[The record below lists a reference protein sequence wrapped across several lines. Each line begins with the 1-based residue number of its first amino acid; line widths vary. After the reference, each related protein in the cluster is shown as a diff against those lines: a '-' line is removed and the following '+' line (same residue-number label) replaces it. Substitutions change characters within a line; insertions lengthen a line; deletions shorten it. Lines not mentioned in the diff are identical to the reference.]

1 MDAKNNKV
9 EAYLSRLEKENF
21 NQQLNA
27 AYGISKEQANPKI
40 AKIGFDGK
48 ENRLG
53 WTLANLNWILEN
65 YQVVESLLQDAREIC
80 ESFKYAVFCGM
91 GGSGLTVQLVKDTFG
106 EGKVKIYSLR
116 TTDPKA
122 IKDILE
128 EITGI
133 EGSLEK
139 ALEKTLVIAV
149 SKSGITIETVSHKK
163 YFEELYKK
171 SGIDIKKHLWV
182 VTDKGSPMDTGDY
195 QQKEIQLNGKGDI
208 GGRFTAPATNIFLLP
223 LAIAAGEKV
232 RIILDTAKAMNDA
245 GDIQQDIFLKLGA
258 YLYYMASDEG
268 KDKLI
273 MLMPDELKDIPM
285 WAEQLIEES
294 LGKDGKGLSLF
305 YAEKLSPRE
314 LKPVSQNDRVFFRIN
329 IGGRKTSPELWNYLA
344 VNKYPVFEIDL
355 KDIYSIGGIMLGLQR
370 AVAAVGYLWDI
381 CFVDQPAVEGYKKA
395 TKEVMQTP
403 GEVKVPAQWRF
414 AAFKGLKL
422 YYSPLLES
430 GVFSDSQLREEIK
443 KMIINPPLTKG
454 RWGGVRN
461 PDGPAEIY
469 AAIISLLIQKTKLEA
484 IELTSYGKMP
494 PAFKNILEEARYNL
508 FTQGLKLPAKLG
520 EGPDKNHSYHQNIEA
535 GKDMW
540 FSTYFLADKIEQPKA
555 LEFDPNLL
563 KAQAIGTVQ
572 SLINNK
578 RKVVLITFDG
588 TAQDAQGELKEFWD
602 KVLGILIA
610 AKIIKSPE
618 ASQMVT
624 YDEFRKL
631 EIKVAR
637 IQEVSPHPNADRL
650 YVLKID
656 LGDSQRQIVAG
667 IRASYKPEEL
677 VGKQIAVIVNLEPAV
692 IRGVESQGMLLA
704 ASDDAGIAILTP
716 QREVK
721 PGSVV
726 K

>member
-1 MDAKNNKV
+1 MDTQEKEV
-9 EAYLSRLEKENF
+9 EAYLFQLQQEKF
-21 NQQLNA
+21 NEQLNS
-27 AYGISKEQANPKI
+27 AYGISKDAANPKI
-40 AKIGFDGK
+40 ARIGFDAK

-53 WTLANLNWILEN
+53 WTLANLNWILGN
-65 YQVVESLLQDAREIC
+65 YQVVESLLKDAEEIR

-91 GGSGLTVQLVKDTFG
+91 GGSGLSVQLVKDTFG
-106 EGKVKIYSLR
+106 EGGVIIYSLR

-128 EITGI
+128 EITAR

-139 ALEKTLVIAV
+139 ALKKTLVIAV
-149 SKSGITIETVSHKK
+149 SKSGTTIETVSHKK
-163 YFEELYKK
+163 YFEELYGKF
-171 SGIDIKKHLWV
+171 GIDLKKHIWV
-182 VTDKGSPMDTGDY
+182 ITDKGSPMDTGDY
-195 QQKEIQLNGKGDI
+195 RQKEIQLNGRGDI
-208 GGRFTAPATNIFLLP
+208 GGRFTSPATNIFLLP
-223 LAIAAGEKV
+223 LAIAAPEKV
-232 RIILDTAKAMNDA
+232 RTVLETAKAMNDV
-245 GDIQQDIFLKLGA
+245 GDIKQDLFLRLGA
-258 YLYYMASDEG
+258 YLYYMAARQG
-268 KDKLI
+268 KDKLT

-294 LGKDGKGLSLF
+294 LGKDGKGISLF

-314 LKPVSQNDRVFFRIN
+314 LRPASQNDRVFFRIN
-329 IGGRKTSPELWNYLA
+329 IGGRKTSPELWNYLTA
-344 VNKYPVFEIDL
+344 NKYPVFEIDL

-370 AVAAVGYLWDI
+370 AVAAIGYLWDI

-395 TKEVMQTP
+395 TKEVMRTP

-422 YYSPLLES
+422 YYSPLLET
-430 GVFSDSQLREEIK
+430 GAFNDSQLREEVK
-443 KMIINPPLTKG
+443 KMMRNPPLTKG
-454 RWGGVRN
+454 RWGGVGN
-461 PDGPAEIY
+461 PDGAAEIY
-469 AAIISLLIQKTKLEA
+469 ATIISLLIQKTKLEA
-484 IELTSYGKMP
+484 IELTSYGKMSK
-494 PAFKNILEEARYNL
+494 AFKNILEEARYNL

-540 FSTYFLADKIEQPKA
+540 FSTYFLADKIEQPGS

-578 RKVVLITFDG
+578 RKVVLVTFDG

-602 KVLGILIA
+602 KVLGILTA
-610 AKIIKSPE
+610 VKIIKSP
-618 ASQMVT
+618 AAGQMVT

-637 IQEVSPHPNADRL
+637 IQEVSPHPNADKL

-667 IRASYKPEEL
+667 IRNSYKPEEL
-677 VGKQIAVIVNLEPAV
+677 TGKQIAVIVNLEPAI

-704 ASDDAGIAILTP
+704 ASDDTGIAILTP

>member
-1 MDAKNNKV
+1 MDTQEKEV
-9 EAYLSRLEKENF
+9 EAYLFQLQQEKF
-21 NQQLNA
+21 NEQLNS
-27 AYGISKEQANPKI
+27 AYGISKDAANPKM
-40 AKIGFDGK
+40 ARIGFDAK

-53 WTLANLNWILEN
+53 WTLANLNWILGN
-65 YQVVESLLQDAREIC
+65 YQVVESLLKDAEEIR

-91 GGSGLTVQLVKDTFG
+91 GGSGLSVQLVKDTFG
-106 EGKVKIYSLR
+106 EGGVIIYSLR

-128 EITGI
+128 EITAR

-139 ALEKTLVIAV
+139 ALKKTLVIAV
-149 SKSGITIETVSHKK
+149 SKSGTTIETVSHKK
-163 YFEELYKK
+163 YFEELYGKF
-171 SGIDIKKHLWV
+171 GIDLKKHIWV
-182 VTDKGSPMDTGDY
+182 ITDKGSPMDTGDY
-195 QQKEIQLNGKGDI
+195 RQKEIQLNGRGDI
-208 GGRFTAPATNIFLLP
+208 GGRFTSPATNIFLLP
-223 LAIAAGEKV
+223 LAIAAPEKV
-232 RIILDTAKAMNDA
+232 RTVLETAKAMNDV
-245 GDIQQDIFLKLGA
+245 GDIKQDLFLRLGA
-258 YLYYMASDEG
+258 YLYYMAARQG
-268 KDKLI
+268 KDKLT

-294 LGKDGKGLSLF
+294 LGKDGKGISLF

-314 LKPVSQNDRVFFRIN
+314 LRPASQNDRVFFRIN
-329 IGGRKTSPELWNYLA
+329 IGGRKTSPELWNYLTA
-344 VNKYPVFEIDL
+344 NKYPVFEIDL

-370 AVAAVGYLWDI
+370 AVAAIGYLWDI

-395 TKEVMQTP
+395 TKEVMKTP
-403 GEVKVPAQWRF
+403 GEVSVPAQWRF

-422 YYSPLLES
+422 YYSPLLEAEAL
-430 GVFSDSQLREEIK
+430 SDSQLQEEVK
-443 KMIINPPLTKG
+443 KMMRNPPLTKG
-454 RWGGVRN
+454 RWGGVGN
-461 PDGPAEIY
+461 PDGAAEIY
-469 AAIISLLIQKTKLEA
+469 ATIISLLIQKTKLEA
-484 IELTSYGKMP
+484 IELTSYGKMSK
-494 PAFKNILEEARYNL
+494 AFKNILEEARYNL

-540 FSTYFLADKIEQPKA
+540 FSTYFLADKIEQPGS

-578 RKVVLITFDG
+578 RKVVLVTFDG

-602 KVLGILIA
+602 KVLGILTA
-610 AKIIKSPE
+610 AKIIKNSE
-618 ASQMVT
+618 AGQMVA

-637 IQEVSPHPNADRL
+637 IQEVSPHPNADKL

-667 IRASYKPEEL
+667 IRNSYKPEEL
-677 VGKQIAVIVNLEPAV
+677 TGKQIAVIVNLEPAV

-704 ASDDAGIAILTP
+704 ASDEDGIAILTP

-721 PGSVV
+721 SGSVV

>member
-1 MDAKNNKV
+1 MDTKNNQV
-9 EAYLSRLEKENF
+9 EAYLSPLQQEKF
-21 NQQLNA
+21 NEQLNS
-27 AYGISKEQANPKI
+27 AYGISKDAANPKI
-40 AKIGFDGK
+40 ARIGFDGK

-53 WTLANLNWILEN
+53 WTLANLNWILGN
-65 YQVVESLLQDAREIC
+65 YRLVESLLEDAQKIRDN
-80 ESFKYAVFCGM
+80 FKYAVFCGM

-106 EGKVKIYSLR
+106 ESGVTIYSLR

-122 IKDILE
+122 IKDILD
-128 EITGI
+128 EITAI

-139 ALEKTLVIAV
+139 ALEKILVIAI
-149 SKSGITIETVSHKK
+149 SKSGTTIETVSHKK
-163 YFEELYKK
+163 YFEELYNK

-182 VTDKGSPMDTGDY
+182 LTDKGSPMDTGDY
-195 QQKEIQLNGKGDI
+195 KQREIQLNGRGDI

-223 LAIAAGEKV
+223 LAIAAAQKV
-232 RIILDTAKAMNDA
+232 RTVLETAKSMNDFA
-245 GDIQQDIFLKLGA
+245 DIKQDTFLKLGA
-258 YLYYMASDEG
+258 YLYHMAADEG
-268 KDKLI
+268 KDKLT

-285 WAEQLIEES
+285 WAEQLVEES
-294 LGKDGKGLSLF
+294 LGKDGKGISLF
-305 YAEKLSPRE
+305 YAEKLSPKELRPARE
-314 LKPVSQNDRVFFRIN
+314 NDRVFFRIN
-329 IGGRKTSPELWNYLA
+329 IGGRKTSPELWNYLTA
-344 VNKYPVFEIDL
+344 NKYPVFEIDI
-355 KDIYSIGGIMLGLQR
+355 KDLDSIGGIMLGLQR
-370 AVAAVGYLWDI
+370 AVAAIGYLWDI

-395 TKEVMQTP
+395 TKEVMKIG
-403 GEVKVPAQWRF
+403 GEAKVPAQWRF

-422 YYSPLLES
+422 YYSPLLEA
-430 GVFSDSQLREEIK
+430 GAFSDSQLREEVK
-443 KMIINPPLTKG
+443 KMKG
-454 RWGGVRN
+454 N
-461 PDGPAEIY
+461 PDSAPDAY
-469 AAIISLLIQKTKLEA
+469 AAIISLLIQKAKLEA
-484 IELTSYGKMP
+484 IELTSYGKMS

-540 FSTYFLADKIEQPKA
+540 FSTYFLADKIEQPQG

-572 SLINNK
+572 SLVNNK
-578 RKVVLITFDG
+578 RKVALITFAG
-588 TAQDAQGELKEFWD
+588 TAQDAQVELKEFWD
-602 KVLGILIA
+602 KLLGILIA

-624 YDEFRKL
+624 YDEFRKS
-631 EIKVAR
+631 EIRVAR
-637 IQEVSPHPNADRL
+637 IQEVNPHPNADRL

-656 LGDSQRQIVAG
+656 LGGSPRQIVAG

-677 VGKQIAVIVNLEPAV
+677 VGKQIAVIINLEPAV

-704 ASDDAGIAILTP
+704 ASDDTGIAILTP

>member
-1 MDAKNNKV
+1 
-9 EAYLSRLEKENF
+9 
-21 NQQLNA
+21 
-27 AYGISKEQANPKI
+27 
-40 AKIGFDGK
+40 
-48 ENRLG
+48 
-53 WTLANLNWILEN
+53 
-65 YQVVESLLQDAREIC
+65 
-80 ESFKYAVFCGM
+80 
-91 GGSGLTVQLVKDTFG
+91 
-106 EGKVKIYSLR
+106 
-116 TTDPKA
+116 
-122 IKDILE
+122 
-128 EITGI
+128 
-133 EGSLEK
+133 
-139 ALEKTLVIAV
+139 
-149 SKSGITIETVSHKK
+149 
-163 YFEELYKK
+163 
-171 SGIDIKKHLWV
+171 
-182 VTDKGSPMDTGDY
+182 
-195 QQKEIQLNGKGDI
+195 
-208 GGRFTAPATNIFLLP
+208 
-223 LAIAAGEKV
+223 
-232 RIILDTAKAMNDA
+232 
-245 GDIQQDIFLKLGA
+245 
-258 YLYYMASDEG
+258 
-268 KDKLI
+268 
-273 MLMPDELKDIPM
+273 M

-305 YAEKLSPRE
+305 YAEKLSPQE
-314 LKPVSQNDRVFFRIN
+314 LRPIQENDRVFLRIN
-329 IGGRKTSPELWNYLA
+329 IGGRKTNQELWNYLV
-344 VNKYPVFEIDL
+344 VNKYPVFEIDI
-355 KDIYSIGGIMLGLQR
+355 KVIYSVGGIMLGLQR

-395 TKEVMQTP
+395 TKEVMKLGGQ
-403 GEVKVPAQWRF
+403 VSVPAQWRF

-422 YYSPLLES
+422 YYSPLLEA
-430 GVFSDSQLREEIK
+430 GAFSDSQLREEVK
-443 KMIINPPLTKG
+443 KMKG
-454 RWGGVRN
+454 N
-461 PDGPAEIY
+461 PDSAPDVY

-484 IELTSYGKMP
+484 IELTSYGKMS

-540 FSTYFLADKIEQPKA
+540 FSTYFLADKIEQPGA

-563 KAQAIGTVQ
+563 KAQVIGTVQ

-602 KVLGILIA
+602 KVLEILTA
-610 AKIIKSPE
+610 VKIIKSP
-618 ASQMVT
+618 AAGQMVT

-637 IQEVSPHPNADRL
+637 IQEVSPHPNADKL

-667 IRASYKPEEL
+667 IRNSYKPEEL
-677 VGKQIAVIVNLEPAV
+677 TGKQIAVIVNLEPAV

-704 ASDDAGIAILTP
+704 ASDDTGIAILTP